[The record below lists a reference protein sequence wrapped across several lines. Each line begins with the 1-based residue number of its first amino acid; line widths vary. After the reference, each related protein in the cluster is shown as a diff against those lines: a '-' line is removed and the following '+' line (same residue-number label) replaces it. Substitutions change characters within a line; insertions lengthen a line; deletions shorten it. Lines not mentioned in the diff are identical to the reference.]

1 MNGTLAGFV
10 RTLLRAVNREWGLGI
25 DARSKQ
31 QIKVA
36 AEERFREAFPNRHVS
51 HSRICSDE
59 GGYFVVAVFQHSI
72 RPSNSP
78 TFYRVD
84 KETGVAELEAEQLR
98 YRPRNLK

>member
-1 MNGTLAGFV
+1 MNGRLAGFV
-10 RTLLRAVNREWGLGI
+10 RRLLRAVNREWGLGI

-31 QIKVA
+31 RIRAA
-36 AEERFREAFPNRHVS
+36 AEERFRKAFPGRHVS
-51 HSRICSDE
+51 HSRIQSDE
-59 GGYFVVAVFQHSI
+59 EGCFVLAVFQHNI

-78 TFYRVD
+78 TFFRVD